1 MTQFG
6 LFDAPLSLLSS
17 ERGDVTY
24 HGGFVPA
31 DLAGSYFTALR
42 DGVDWRAQRRVMYE
56 REVDVPRLTA
66 HFALDALHADE
77 APEGI
82 TPAAAAVVRDAA
94 ARASNALRVPF
105 NSVGLNFYRDG
116 NDSVAPH
123 NDRLQDLVA
132 GEPIALISL
141 GATRRMLIRSKRP
154 GEAAVPID
162 LEAGSLLVMSYA
174 SQLHYTHGVAKT
186 RAPVGERISVALRV
200 RPAKRP

>member
-6 LFDAPLSLLSS
+6 LFTAPLSLVAG
-17 ERGDVTY
+17 ERGEVTY
-24 HGGFVPA
+24 HAGFLPA
-31 DLAGSYFTALR
+31 ELADAYFAALR
-42 DGVDWRAQRRVMYE
+42 DGVDWHANRRVMYE

-66 HFALDALHADE
+66 HFPLERLRKREAEGIRADAASALCEAAGRVSDALGA
-77 APEGI
+77 
-82 TPAAAAVVRDAA
+82 
-94 ARASNALRVPF
+94 PF

-123 NDRLQDLVA
+123 NDRLQDLVE
-132 GEPIALISL
+132 GEPIALLSL
-141 GATRRMLIRSKRP
+141 GGTRRMLIRSKRP

-186 RAPVGERISVALRV
+186 RARVDPRISVALRV
-200 RPAKRP
+200 RPRD

>member
-6 LFDAPLSLLSS
+6 LFTAPLSLLSG
-17 ERGDVTY
+17 ERGEVTY
-24 HGGFVPA
+24 HEGFLPA
-31 DLAGSYFTALR
+31 ELADASFVALR
-42 DGVDWRAQRRVMYE
+42 DGVDWHAQRRVMYE

-66 HFALDALHADE
+66 HFAIEALRDGDAPD
-77 APEGI
+77 GI
-82 TPAAAAVVRDAA
+82 TPEAAKIVCAATMRVTE
-94 ARASNALRVPF
+94 ALGAPF

-123 NDRLQDLVA
+123 NDRLQELVK
-132 GEPIALISL
+132 GEPIALLSF
-141 GATRRMLIRSKRP
+141 GGTRRMLIRSKRP

-186 RAPVGERISVALRV
+186 RAAVGPRISVALRV
-200 RPAKRP
+200 RPRD

>member
-6 LFDAPLSLLSS
+6 LFTAPLSLVAG
-17 ERGDVTY
+17 ERGEVTY
-24 HGGFVPA
+24 HAGFLPSELA
-31 DLAGSYFTALR
+31 DAYFAALR
-42 DGVDWRAQRRVMYE
+42 DGVDWHANRRVMYE

-66 HFALDALHADE
+66 HFPLERLRKREAEGIRADAASALCEAAGRVSDALGA
-77 APEGI
+77 
-82 TPAAAAVVRDAA
+82 
-94 ARASNALRVPF
+94 PF

-123 NDRLQDLVA
+123 NDRLQDLVE
-132 GEPIALISL
+132 GEPIALLSL
-141 GATRRMLIRSKRP
+141 GGTRRMLIRSKRP

-186 RAPVGERISVALRV
+186 RARVDPRISVALRV
-200 RPAKRP
+200 RPRD

>member
-1 MTQFG
+1 VTQFG
-6 LFDAPLSLLSS
+6 LFTAPLSLLSG

-24 HGGFVPA
+24 YEGFLPA
-31 DLAGSYFTALR
+31 DLADASFAALR

-66 HFALDALHADE
+66 HFALDDLGGECD
-77 APEGI
+77 GI
-82 TPAAAAVVRDAA
+82 ARDAAAVVRELA
-94 ARASNALRVPF
+94 ARTTDAFRAPY

-123 NDRLQDLVA
+123 CDRLHDLVE
-132 GEPIALISL
+132 GKPIALISL
-141 GATRRMLIRSKRP
+141 GGTRRMLIRSKRH
-154 GEAAVPID
+154 GEPAVPID

-186 RAPVGERISVALRV
+186 RAAVRARISLALRV
-200 RPAKRP
+200 RPPKT